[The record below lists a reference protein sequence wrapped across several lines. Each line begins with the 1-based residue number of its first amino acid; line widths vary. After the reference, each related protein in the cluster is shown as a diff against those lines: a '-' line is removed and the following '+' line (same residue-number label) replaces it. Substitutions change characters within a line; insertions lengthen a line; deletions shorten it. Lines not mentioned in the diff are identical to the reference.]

1 MDRFMIGEG
10 KDSVLHAP
18 SPPTHPHSPS
28 FPPSLPPSLPFFNSR
43 NREQRDLVH
52 DEHHPTLD
60 VAHQNGENAIPMGK
74 DDFPG
79 FIAENEY
86 VFANFYAPWCV
97 WCQRLGPTWEAF
109 AETVEKQQFNI
120 KVGREGG
127 REEGVGLGYF

>member
-1 MDRFMIGEG
+1 
-10 KDSVLHAP
+10 
-18 SPPTHPHSPS
+18 
-28 FPPSLPPSLPFFNSR
+28 
-43 NREQRDLVH
+43 
-52 DEHHPTLD
+52 
-60 VAHQNGENAIPMGK
+60 MGK

-127 REEGVGLGYF
+127 REGGGSRTRLFLSVRVPGRDRIEGGHTVV

>member
-1 MDRFMIGEG
+1 
-10 KDSVLHAP
+10 
-18 SPPTHPHSPS
+18 
-28 FPPSLPPSLPFFNSR
+28 
-43 NREQRDLVH
+43 
-52 DEHHPTLD
+52 
-60 VAHQNGENAIPMGK
+60 MGK

-120 KVGREGG
+120 KVGRGRDGG
-127 REEGVGLGYF
+127 KMERVELGCFVAYKLHIDL